1 MPARLIIGQKAFAPD
16 SNVLDMLDWAG
27 GRLLGASRRPG
38 SDMSNAPTSSIDQVL
53 AALRTS
59 EVLGRLSPDGA
70 RALARAGSA
79 LDLPAGRLLCQAGDP
94 GDAVYVVLDGEIEIR
109 TASRAGREVR
119 FVALGKGSIVGEM
132 AVLDGGPRSADMGA
146 TRRSRLWRI
155 PRAALLEQLEAE
167 PAAAV
172 SLLVELV
179 GRLRRTNA
187 ALEAQT
193 TLDLGGRLAR
203 LLLAEQNARGL
214 VALSQTELARRIGA
228 SREKVNRKL
237 KEWSDDEQVAV
248 TTAGVR
254 ILNAER
260 LTGHGRGESH
270 I

>member
-1 MPARLIIGQKAFAPD
+1 MAELLSPMKAFAAD
-16 SNVLDMLDWAG
+16 SNVLDLLDWAG
-27 GRLLGASRRPG
+27 GRLCGASRRPG
-38 SDMSNAPTSSIDQVL
+38 GEMATAPASSIDQVM

-70 RALARAGSA
+70 AALARAGSA
-79 LDLPAGRLLCQAGDP
+79 VDLPAGRLLCQAGDP
-94 GDAVYVVLDGEIEIR
+94 GDAVYVVLDGEIEVR
-109 TASRAGREVR
+109 TASRGGREVR
-119 FVALGKGSIVGEM
+119 FVALGRGALAGEM
-132 AVLDGGPRSADMGA
+132 AVLDGGPRSADMAA
-146 TRRSRLWRI
+146 TRKSRLWRI
-155 PRAALLEQLEAE
+155 PRAALLERLEAE

-237 KEWSDDEQVAV
+237 KEWSADGQVAV
-248 TTAGVR
+248 TTAGIRV
-254 ILNAER
+254 LAPDR
-260 LTGHGRGESH
+260 LAGGDPAAT
-270 I
+270 

>member
-1 MPARLIIGQKAFAPD
+1 MATLPA
-16 SNVLDMLDWAG
+16 
-27 GRLLGASRRPG
+27 
-38 SDMSNAPTSSIDQVL
+38 SSIDQVL
-53 AALRTS
+53 TALRAS
-59 EVLGRLSPDGA
+59 EVLGRLSAEGA
-70 RALARAGSA
+70 AALARAGSA

-94 GDAVYVVLDGEIEIR
+94 GDAVYVVLDGEIEVR
-109 TASRAGREVR
+109 TASRGGREVR
-119 FVALGKGSIVGEM
+119 FVALGKGALVGEM
-132 AVLDGGPRSADMGA
+132 AVLDGGPRSADMAA

-155 PRAALLEQLEAE
+155 PRAALLERLEAE

-214 VALSQTELARRIGA
+214 VPLSQTELARRIGA

-237 KEWSDDEQVAV
+237 KEWSAEGQVDV
-248 TTAGVR
+248 TTAGIRV
-254 ILNAER
+254 LAPDR
-260 LTGHGRGESH
+260 LAAHGQGPGAA
-270 I
+270 

>member
-1 MPARLIIGQKAFAPD
+1 MPELLSPMKAFAAD
-16 SNVLDMLDWAG
+16 SNVLDLLDWAG
-27 GRLLGASRRPG
+27 GRLCGAPRQLGGGMAT
-38 SDMSNAPTSSIDQVL
+38 APTSSIDQVL
-53 AALRTS
+53 VALRTS
-59 EVLGRLSPDGA
+59 EVLGRLSAEGA
-70 RALARAGSA
+70 AALARAGSA
-79 LDLPAGRLLCQAGDP
+79 VDLPAGRLLCQAGDP
-94 GDAVYVVLDGEIEIR
+94 GDAVYVVLDGEIEVR
-109 TASRAGREVR
+109 TASRGGREVR
-119 FVALGKGSIVGEM
+119 FVALGKGALAGEM
-132 AVLDGGPRSADMGA
+132 AVLDGGPRSADMAA

-155 PRAALLEQLEAE
+155 PRAALLERLEAE

-237 KEWSDDEQVAV
+237 KEWSADGQVAV
-248 TTAGVR
+248 TTAGIRV
-254 ILNAER
+254 LAPER
-260 LTGHGRGESH
+260 LAGGGSAAS
-270 I
+270 